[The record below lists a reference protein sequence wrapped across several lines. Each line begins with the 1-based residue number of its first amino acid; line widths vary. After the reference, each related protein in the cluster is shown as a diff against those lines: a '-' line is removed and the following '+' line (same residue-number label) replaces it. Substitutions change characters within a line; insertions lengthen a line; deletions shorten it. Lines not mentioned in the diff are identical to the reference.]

1 MIGGLLRLHEEDA
14 RSDGVRGS
22 ARHQNAV
29 TRSHRHPVH
38 QCQHRLS
45 ILRLHQLGEPV
56 LADLLAPPDPH
67 RGVVVGFQDVPCLG
81 LAVGAAEVLRGVLAA
96 GMHVHGQALTGIQ
109 ELHEHTGV
117 ARFSVIAAE
126 PAAGV
131 GANRVTQ
138 QRAVGQPGGPE
149 VRLTEAGDRR
159 ADPLLR

>member
-1 MIGGLLRLHEEDA
+1 M
-14 RSDGVRGS
+14 RGS
-22 ARHQNAV
+22 AWHQNAV

-38 QCQHRLS
+38 ERQHRLS
-45 ILRLHQLGEPV
+45 ILRLHQLREPV
-56 LADLLAPPDPH
+56 SADLLAPPDPH
-67 RGVVVGFQDVPCLG
+67 RGVVVGFQDVPRLG
-81 LAVGAAEVLRGVLAA
+81 LAVGAAEVLRGVLPG
-96 GMHVHGQALTGIQ
+96 GMHVHGQALAGIQ

-159 ADPLLR
+159 AHPLLR